1 MKNLVRIK
9 LDRNYYL
16 WKIILFLI
24 LFFIPFCIND
34 IYIQYILN
42 IIIINI
48 MLAIGLDLLT
58 GFTGQFSVGH
68 AAFFGIGAYSSALLS
83 ITFSIPFW
91 FSFFLGGL
99 FSACIGYLI
108 GFPALRLSGPYL
120 AMLTFGFGE
129 ITQWVF
135 VHWVSVTKGVHG
147 VVVPRP
153 HIGSFIFTGDK
164 SFYYIELLFLVIL
177 IILAKNIIKSKTG
190 RAFMSIRDN
199 EIASQSMGINIAKYK
214 TMAFGLGAFYAGI
227 AGSLYSALIKY
238 ISPADFG
245 FHQSI
250 KYLTMIVVGGLGS
263 IMGSIIGATLLTIL
277 PELLRGFEKEQ
288 MLIYG
293 ALLLIFL
300 MFMPQGIYGCLKDII
315 NYCSKWKRDIFGFL
329 NRGIIRR

>member
-1 MKNLVRIK
+1 MKNLMIIK
-9 LDRNYYL
+9 LIRNHQM
-16 WKIILFLI
+16 WKAILILFLI
-24 LFFIPFCIND
+24 FIPFFLND
-34 IYIQYILN
+34 VYMQYILN
-42 IIIINI
+42 LIIINI
-48 MLAIGLDLLT
+48 ILAIGLDLLT

-68 AAFFGIGAYSSALLS
+68 AAFFGVGAYSCALIN
-83 ITFSIPFW
+83 ITFGVPFW
-91 FSFFLGGL
+91 FSLFLGGL

-135 VHWVSVTKGVHG
+135 VHWVSVTRGVHG

-153 HIGSFIFTGDK
+153 QIGSFTFSDDK
-164 SFYYIELLFLVIL
+164 HFYYIELLVLVIL
-177 IILAKNIIKSKTG
+177 MFVAKNIIKSKIG

-199 EIASQSMGINIAKYK
+199 EIASQSMGVNIAKYK
-214 TMAFGLGAFYAGI
+214 TMAFALGAFYAGI

-245 FHQSI
+245 FFQSI

-263 IMGSIIGATLLTIL
+263 IMGSIIGGTLLTVL
-277 PELLRGFEKEQ
+277 PELLRGFEKDQ

-293 ALLLIFL
+293 ALLLVFL
-300 MFMPQGIYGCLKDII
+300 MFMPQGIYGFLRDLI
-315 NYCSKWKRDIFGFL
+315 NFRI
-329 NRGIIRR
+329 NRKNL